1 MLPAIDFL
9 YSEAGQKIDVSEMF
23 SFEMIPPVVL
33 PLEEQSW
40 ESDIAA
46 PPHMQEQLGRL
57 RATHIYTPK
66 PKQILFLPEHA
77 DTPAL
82 ILAGLGEKPDAAA
95 WRQAGACAGA
105 ELLQKKYTCV
115 QLDMPIISAVS
126 SILCTTQQLEWL
138 VEGFLRS
145 LYRFDKYQSAQDNKL
160 PQRITI
166 VISGVDAQELD
177 TLKRRME
184 RSLIITQGETL
195 ARDLVNEPS
204 NVKIPEFLARTA
216 WEQGADAGVKTTIYG
231 QKALE
236 QLGFGAMLAVAQGSV
251 CEPRLIVMEYQ
262 GAAAKTAP
270 IALVG
275 KAVTF
280 DSGGISLKPSA
291 GMEQMKM
298 DMAGGAAVM
307 AALVTAAR
315 LQLPVN
321 IVAVIPAVEN
331 MPSGR
336 AQRPGDVVRSLSG
349 KTIEVVNTD
358 AEGRLILA
366 DALTWV
372 GRKNPRALIDMATL
386 TGACIIA
393 LGHHT
398 AAVLGTDTAL
408 VQNLIAAGE
417 QCGEP
422 LWQLPLR
429 AEYAKQIESQVADVK
444 NSGGR
449 PAGTITAAAFL
460 QHFAPDCPWAHV
472 DIAGT
477 AWAEKSQP
485 GQPEGGTGFG
495 VRLLLEYLHQLEC
508 GA

>member
-9 YSEAGQKIDVSEMF
+9 YPESGQIVDVPEGVPLEMT
-23 SFEMIPPVVL
+23 PPVVL
-33 PLEEQSW
+33 PLDEQSW
-40 ESDIAA
+40 RCDNPALS
-46 PPHMQEQLGRL
+46 PMLEQLEYL
-57 RATHIYTPK
+57 RAANIYTPK
-66 PKQILFLPEHA
+66 PKQMLFLPGRA
-77 DTPAL
+77 GTPAL

-105 ELLQKKYTCV
+105 ELLQKKYPCA
-115 QLDMPIISAVS
+115 QFDMASISAAN
-126 SILCTTQQLEWL
+126 SIPCTTQQLEWL
-138 VEGFLRS
+138 VEGYLRS
-145 LYRFDKYQSAQDNKL
+145 LYRFDKYQSAPDKKL
-160 PQRITI
+160 PPHITL
-166 VISGVDAQELD
+166 VISGVDPQELD
-177 TLKRRME
+177 ALKRRLE
-184 RSLIITQGETL
+184 RGLIITQGETL

-204 NVKIPEFLARTA
+204 NVKTPEYLARTA
-216 WEQGADAGVKTTIYG
+216 WEQGNDVGVKTTIYG
-231 QKALE
+231 KKALE
-236 QLGFGAMLAVAQGSV
+236 QLGFGAMLGVAQGSI

-262 GAAAKTAP
+262 GASAQLAP
-270 IALVG
+270 VALVG

-307 AALVTAAR
+307 ATLVTAAR
-315 LQLPVN
+315 LQLAVN
-321 IVAVIPAVEN
+321 LIAVIPAVEN
-331 MPSGR
+331 MPSDR
-336 AQRPGDVVRSLSG
+336 AMRPGDIVRSLCG

-366 DALTWV
+366 DALTWA
-372 GRKNPRALIDMATL
+372 GRKNPRAVIDMATL
-386 TGACIIA
+386 TGACIVA

-398 AAVLGTDTAL
+398 AAVLGTDAAL
-408 VQNLIAAGE
+408 AQDLIAAGE

-429 AEYAKQIESQVADVK
+429 AEYAKQIESHVADVK

-495 VRLLLEYLHQLEC
+495 VRLLLEYLRQLEC

>member
-1 MLPAIDFL
+1 MLPVIDFHYPEL
-9 YSEAGQKIDVSEMF
+9 GQKIKVSETF
-23 SFEMIPPVVL
+23 SLGMIPPVVL

-40 ESDIAA
+40 KSGIGA
-46 PPHMQEQLGRL
+46 PSHMEEQLGRL
-57 RATHIYTPK
+57 RATQIYTPK
-66 PKQILFLPEHA
+66 PKQVLFLPEGV

-82 ILAGLGEKPDAAA
+82 ILAGLGEQPDAAA

-115 QLDMPIISAVS
+115 QFDMPTISAVS
-126 SILCTTQQLEWL
+126 SIPCTTQQLEWL
-138 VEGFLRS
+138 VEGYLRS
-145 LYRFDKYQSAQDNKL
+145 LYRFDKYQSEQEEKL
-160 PQRITI
+160 PQRVSL

-177 TLKRRME
+177 ALKRRLE
-184 RSLIITQGETL
+184 HCLIVTRGEAL

-216 WEQGADAGVKTTIYG
+216 WEQGGEVGIKTTIFG

-236 QLGFGAMLAVAQGSV
+236 QLGFGAMLAVAQGSA

-262 GAAAKTAP
+262 GAAAETAP
-270 IALVG
+270 VALVG

-307 AALVTAAR
+307 ATLVTAAR

-321 IVAVIPAVEN
+321 LVGVIPAVEN
-331 MPSGR
+331 MPSGT
-336 AQRPGDVVRSLSG
+336 AQRPGDVVHTLSG
-349 KTIEVVNTD
+349 KTVEVVNTD

-372 GRKNPRALIDMATL
+372 GRKKPRVVIDMATL
-386 TGACIIA
+386 TGACIVA
-393 LGHHT
+393 LGHHV
-398 AAVLGTDTAL
+398 AAVLGTDAAL
-408 VQNLIAAGE
+408 AQDLIAAGE
-417 QCGEP
+417 QCGEH

-429 AEYAKQIESQVADVK
+429 AEYAKQIESHVADVK

-477 AWAEKSQP
+477 AWAEKALP

-495 VRLLLEYLHQLEC
+495 VRLLLAYLRHLEV